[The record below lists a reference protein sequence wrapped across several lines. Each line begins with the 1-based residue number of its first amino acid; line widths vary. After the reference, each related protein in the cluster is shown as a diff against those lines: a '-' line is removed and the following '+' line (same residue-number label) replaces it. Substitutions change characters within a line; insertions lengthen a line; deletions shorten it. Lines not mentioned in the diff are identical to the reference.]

1 MKKII
6 TTSHILHVDMDAFFV
21 SAELVRSPELVGKPV
36 VVGGVGNRGVVA
48 AASYE
53 ARSYGIHSAMP
64 SFRARKL
71 CPKAIFLPGDHTYY
85 ASISHKVMEIF
96 KRYTPMVEPI
106 SLDEAF
112 LDVGGSQRLYGTP
125 FEIASSIRSD
135 VKQEQG
141 LNCSVGIAP
150 NKFLA
155 KLATEE
161 AKPKPSHEGPIP
173 GIGIKIVHPDNV
185 FGFLDPLPVKALW
198 GVGPATAKRLDQ
210 LGIINVL
217 DLRKFPL
224 SDLVNSL
231 GKSQGAHLHRLS
243 HGIDERNV
251 NTSQSAKSISHE
263 ETFADDLFDLAE
275 IASEIHRMSDAVGKR
290 LRASRFLAKTV
301 NLKIRLKDFSTFVRS
316 VTLPN
321 PTDSGKVIGRE
332 AVRLINTVNLSTGVR
347 LIGVG
352 TSKLTENNTGLQL
365 SFDELETHD
374 REWREA
380 EDAIDSIRSRFG
392 PDSIGAAST
401 LTNEGVSTKK
411 RGIQQWG
418 PSE

>member
-1 MKKII
+1 
-6 TTSHILHVDMDAFFV
+6 MDAFFV
-21 SAELVRSPELVGKPV
+21 SAELVRNPELVGKPV

-85 ASISHKVMEIF
+85 ASISYKVMEIF

-125 FEIASSIRSD
+125 FEIAGSIRND

-185 FGFLDPLPVKALW
+185 FGFLDTLPVKALW

-210 LGIINVL
+210 LGITNVL

-224 SDLVNSL
+224 GDLVNSL
-231 GKSQGAHLHRLS
+231 GKSQGTHLHRLS

-251 NTSQSAKSISHE
+251 DTSQSTKSISHE
-263 ETFADDLFDLAE
+263 ETFADDLFELAE
-275 IASEIHRMSDAVGKR
+275 ITSEILRMSDAVGKR
-290 LRASRFLAKTV
+290 LRASGFLAKTV

-332 AVRLINTVNLSTGVR
+332 AIRLIDTVDLSIGVR

-352 TSKLTENNTGLQL
+352 ASKFTENNTGLQL
-365 SFDELETHD
+365 SFDELESHD

-380 EDAIDSIRSRFG
+380 EDAMDSIRSRFG

-411 RGIQQWG
+411 RGAQQWG
-418 PSE
+418 PSK